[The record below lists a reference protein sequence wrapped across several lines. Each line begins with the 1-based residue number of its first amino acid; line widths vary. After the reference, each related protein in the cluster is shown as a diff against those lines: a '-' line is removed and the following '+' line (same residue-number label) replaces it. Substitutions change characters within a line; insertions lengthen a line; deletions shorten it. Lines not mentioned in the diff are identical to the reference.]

1 MAASKRVVSKP
12 DVVIDRP
19 EKQSLLG
26 LLLGQMFRD
35 LLFDEKG
42 WRWARGLR
50 GDLEIQL
57 GQMTAT
63 VRFDGGRLVVLHG
76 PSPAPRARLS
86 GDMTSF
92 VQLARAGPMELAETL
107 FRGGVRIRGN
117 PVFLMQLLWLV
128 RQRRGGQS
136 AR

>member
-1 MAASKRVVSKP
+1 MTARKKALSPP
-12 DVVIDRP
+12 DVVIDQP
-19 EKQSLLG
+19 EKQALLG

-35 LLFDEKG
+35 LVSHERG
-42 WRWARGLR
+42 WRRARRLR

-57 GQMTAT
+57 GQMKAT
-63 VRFDGGRLVVLHG
+63 VRFDGETVVVFHG
-76 PSPAPRARLS
+76 PSPAPRARLR

-117 PVFLMQLLWLV
+117 PLFLMQLLWLV
-128 RQRRGGQS
+128 RQRGGQP
-136 AR
+136 AP